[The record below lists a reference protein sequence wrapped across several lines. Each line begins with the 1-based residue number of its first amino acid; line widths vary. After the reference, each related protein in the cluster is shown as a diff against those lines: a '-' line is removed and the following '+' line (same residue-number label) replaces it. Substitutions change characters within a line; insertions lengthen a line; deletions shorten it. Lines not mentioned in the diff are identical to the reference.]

1 MRTCGKLSR
10 VFIYG
15 LPATME
21 TPAKSPNV
29 RWHHATITRPHR
41 EALNGHKSVM
51 LWFTGLSGSGKSTV
65 AHAVEDALYALP
77 CRTFVLDG
85 DNIRHGLNGDLGFSA
100 ADRAEN
106 LRRIGEVG
114 KLFVEAGV
122 ITLAA
127 FISPFRSER
136 RRVRGLYPHGDF
148 REIYVKCPVE
158 VCEERDVKGLYKK
171 ARAGEVKEF
180 TGISSPYEEP
190 QNAELVLDTS
200 MQTVEESAAAVLGM
214 LRNRGIIG

>member
-1 MRTCGKLSR
+1 MPQAPR
-10 VFIYG
+10 
-15 LPATME
+15 
-21 TPAKSPNV
+21 SPDV
-29 RWHHATITRPHR
+29 RWHHATITRAHR

-51 LWFTGLSGSGKSTV
+51 LWFTGLSGAGKSTI
-65 AHAVEDALYALP
+65 AHTVEEALHALP

-85 DNIRHGLNGDLGFSA
+85 DNVRHGLNGDLGFSA
-100 ADRAEN
+100 AERAEN
-106 LRRIGEVG
+106 LRRVGEVG
-114 KLFVEAGV
+114 KLFVEAGG

-127 FISPFRSER
+127 FISPFRVER

-148 REIYVKCPVE
+148 LEVYVKCPVE

-190 QNAELVLDTS
+190 ENPELVLDTS
-200 MQTVEESAAAVLGM
+200 VETVEESAEAVLAM
-214 LRNRGIIG
+214 LRERGIIGG